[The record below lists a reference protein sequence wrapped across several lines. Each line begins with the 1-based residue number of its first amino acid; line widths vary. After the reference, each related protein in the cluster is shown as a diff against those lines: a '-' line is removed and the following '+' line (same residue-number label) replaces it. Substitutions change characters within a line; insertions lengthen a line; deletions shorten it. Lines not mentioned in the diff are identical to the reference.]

1 MDMGLRTTSEQLLRQ
16 NRVVRRPESTEASSV
31 GFDIPWSHR
40 FNNTLNVPSFR
51 LLLTAGQRRNMRTGL
66 HGYCLFETFLRHAE
80 KVIAFM
86 GLSLREY
93 AAWLDERNLL
103 WPAPPQTE
111 PAKATPYLAPLTGI
125 KAVAWNVYG
134 TLLTIA
140 DGELLLQHPQAIR
153 MQVAMEK
160 TIHEFNMWASMTRR
174 PGEPWEYFLPK
185 YNAAVED
192 ARLVGC
198 AKGDFP
204 EVNAAHVWQ
213 RLLDML
219 SKKDY
224 AYDESRY
231 GDWDELAEKV
241 AFFFQRCLQGIQ
253 GAKSALRVVT
263 DVAAA
268 GVKQGLLA
276 ESQPYTLA
284 QLLRGFEEQ
293 GRLPPLGDLFTP
305 GCLNLSHELGVRKPS
320 ASLFLRTRHQFAQ
333 LNVAPEEVLYV
344 SSRLADDLAVAK
356 QHGFR
361 TALFAGD
368 KLSLRASGAECKDPA
383 TKPDRLL
390 TKLDQI
396 RGLLGI

>member
-1 MDMGLRTTSEQLLRQ
+1 MS
-16 NRVVRRPESTEASSV
+16 
-31 GFDIPWSHR
+31 
-40 FNNTLNVPSFR
+40 
-51 LLLTAGQRRNMRTGL
+51 
-66 HGYCLFETFLRHAE
+66 
-80 KVIAFM
+80 
-86 GLSLREY
+86 LSLAEY
-93 AAWLDERNLL
+93 ADFLDGRKLI
-103 WPAPPQTE
+103 WPKVPA
-111 PAKATPYLAPLTGI
+111 AKAVNANPSVKPLPGI
-125 KAVAWNVYG
+125 RAVLWDVYG
-134 TLLTIA
+134 TLLRVSDGKFTLFPEEEARLQIA
-140 DGELLLQHPQAIR
+140 LD
-153 MQVAMEK
+153 K

-320 ASLFLRTRHQFAQ
+320 ASLFLLPSFCNHH
-333 LNVAPEEVLYV
+333 LP
-344 SSRLADDLAVAK
+344 
-356 QHGFR
+356 
-361 TALFAGD
+361 
-368 KLSLRASGAECKDPA
+368 
-383 TKPDRLL
+383 
-390 TKLDQI
+390 
-396 RGLLGI
+396 

>member
-1 MDMGLRTTSEQLLRQ
+1 
-16 NRVVRRPESTEASSV
+16 
-31 GFDIPWSHR
+31 
-40 FNNTLNVPSFR
+40 
-51 LLLTAGQRRNMRTGL
+51 
-66 HGYCLFETFLRHAE
+66 
-80 KVIAFM
+80 M

-93 AAWLDERNLL
+93 AVWLDERQLL
-103 WPAPPQTE
+103 WPAAPQTE

-125 KAVAWNVYG
+125 KAVTWNVYG

-140 DGELLLQHPQAIR
+140 DGQLLLQHPQAIR

-160 TIHEFNMWASMTRR
+160 TIHEFNMWSSMTRR

-185 YNAAVED
+185 YNSAVED
-192 ARLVGC
+192 ARLTGGWQ
-198 AKGDFP
+198 KGDFP
-204 EVNAAHVWQ
+204 EVNSAHVW
-213 RLLDML
+213 RKLIDML
-219 SKKDY
+219 SKKDF
-224 AYDESRY
+224 AYDVDRY

-263 DVAAA
+263 EVAAA
-268 GVKQGLLA
+268 GLKQGLLA

-293 GRLPPLGDLFTP
+293 GRLPPLTDVFSP
-305 GCLNLSHELGVRKPS
+305 GCLILTHELGVRKPS
-320 ASLFLRTRHQFAQ
+320 ASLFQLSRARFAQ
-333 LNVAPEEVLYV
+333 LKLEPEEVLYV
-344 SSRLADDLAVAK
+344 SSRLTDDLAVAK
-356 QHGFR
+356 QYGFR

-368 KLSLRASGAECKDPA
+368 KLSLKASAADCKDPA
-383 TKPDRLL
+383 LKPDRLL